1 MSDGALDELH
11 ERLAIATDLAKVQML
26 LFWDQRTMM
35 PPAGATGRA
44 DQLATITRLLHER
57 WTDERL
63 GELLDELGPYGESL
77 DYDSDDAA
85 LIRFAAR
92 EHDKARRVPPA
103 LRAEMTRAASLA
115 LPVWEQARRES
126 DWALFAPCLE
136 HNLDLRREY
145 VACFDGL
152 EEPYDA
158 LLDEYEPGM
167 KTSEVRTVF
176 EQLKDELVEL
186 IADVRE
192 HELDTSFLS
201 GSFPVERQWE
211 LERRLLE
218 RLGAGRDSWRLDETV
233 HPFASSLGPLDVRIT
248 TKHRADCPDSLFST
262 LHEFGHGLYEHQVSL
277 DLARTPLCRG
287 SSLGVHE
294 SQSRMWEN
302 LVGRGLPF
310 WRHFYGEVRE
320 AFPEALGGVDLDRF
334 YRAIN
339 KVEPSLIRIEA
350 DEVTYS
356 LHIILRFELEQ
367 DLLGGGVD
375 VAAVPDVWAE
385 RMDEYLG
392 VDVPDVAD
400 GPLQDMHWAAGHIG
414 YFSTYALGNVIS
426 VQLWERLR
434 QDLTDLDEQL
444 ERGEFRPL
452 REWLGDHVHRHGRK
466 LMPKELLER
475 VVGGPL
481 DPGPYVSYLKRK
493 LGDVYRLPVGA

>member
-1 MSDGALDELH
+1 ARCADRRDRLEPDHVVARAAVVLLPRAHRRPRRSGDGAVVDAGSGVARARAQRRDSGRRRARDRVLLGPSSPRRHLLGVRARDAGRREPRLPARPDRLRNLGLVHPRGERRAEDDGRHHARTRRERPPGGVRPHPGLGRRRGRACDRRRHVRGRLADHADARPAAVQDRAAGGLRRPDDGRGDDLPRHALRVPALDDARDLWLRTGGGSDEEPLGGALGRGREHRFCLDPDDPRIRPRRGGLLLAHCGNLRNMSDGALDELH
-11 ERLAIATDLAKVQML
+11 QRLAIATDLAKVQML

-176 EQLKDELVEL
+176 EQIKDELVEL

-201 GSFPVERQWE
+201 GSFPVERQW
-211 LERRLLE
+211 
-218 RLGAGRDSWRLDETV
+218 
-233 HPFASSLGPLDVRIT
+233 
-248 TKHRADCPDSLFST
+248 
-262 LHEFGHGLYEHQVSL
+262 
-277 DLARTPLCRG
+277 
-287 SSLGVHE
+287 
-294 SQSRMWEN
+294 
-302 LVGRGLPF
+302 
-310 WRHFYGEVRE
+310 
-320 AFPEALGGVDLDRF
+320 
-334 YRAIN
+334 
-339 KVEPSLIRIEA
+339 
-350 DEVTYS
+350 
-356 LHIILRFELEQ
+356 
-367 DLLGGGVD
+367 
-375 VAAVPDVWAE
+375 
-385 RMDEYLG
+385 
-392 VDVPDVAD
+392 
-400 GPLQDMHWAAGHIG
+400 
-414 YFSTYALGNVIS
+414 
-426 VQLWERLR
+426 
-434 QDLTDLDEQL
+434 
-444 ERGEFRPL
+444 
-452 REWLGDHVHRHGRK
+452 
-466 LMPKELLER
+466 
-475 VVGGPL
+475 
-481 DPGPYVSYLKRK
+481 
-493 LGDVYRLPVGA
+493 

>member
-1 MSDGALDELH
+1 
-11 ERLAIATDLAKVQML
+11 ML

-35 PPAGATGRA
+35 PPTGGEARA
-44 DQLATITRLLHER
+44 EHLATTTRLLHEQ
-57 WTDERL
+57 WTADRL
-63 GELLDELGPYGESL
+63 GELLGELRGYADRL

-92 EHDKARRVPPA
+92 EYDKAIRVPPE
-103 LRAEMTRAASLA
+103 LRAEMSRTASLA
-115 LPVWEQARRES
+115 LPVWEQARRDS
-126 DWALFAPCLE
+126 DWTLFAPYLDRNLE
-136 HNLDLRREY
+136 LRRDY
-145 VACFDGL
+145 VACFDDV

-167 KTSEVRTVF
+167 KTSEVRAVF
-176 EQLKDELVEL
+176 EELKGELVEL
-186 IADVRE
+186 VGEVRE
-192 HELDTSFLS
+192 HVIEASFLN
-201 GSFPVERQWE
+201 GPFPIERQWE
-211 LERRLLE
+211 LERRLLA
-218 RLGAGRDSWRLDETV
+218 RLGAGPESWRLDETV
-233 HPFASSLGPLDVRIT
+233 HPFASSLDPRDVRIT
-248 TKHRADCPDSLFST
+248 TKHRVECLDSLFST

-287 SSLGVHE
+287 SSLGMHE

-302 LVGRGLPF
+302 LVGRSLPF
-310 WRHFYGEVRE
+310 WRHFYPELQE
-320 AFPEALGGVDLDRF
+320 AFPEPLGGVDLESF

-367 DLLGGGVD
+367 ELLGGGVD
-375 VAAVPDVWAE
+375 VASLPDAWAE
-385 RMDEYLG
+385 RMNEYLG
-392 VDVPDVAD
+392 VEVPDVAD

-444 ERGEFRPL
+444 ERGELAPL
-452 REWLGDHVHRHGRK
+452 REWLRDHVHRHGSK
-466 LMPKELLER
+466 FTPKELLER

-481 DPGPYVSYLKRK
+481 DAGPYVSYLRRK
-493 LGDVYRLPVGA
+493 LGELYGVPVGA

>member
-1 MSDGALDELH
+1 MTDGALRELRD
-11 ERLAIATDLAKVQML
+11 RLATVTDLAKVQLL

-35 PPAGATGRA
+35 PPTGAEARA
-44 DQLATITRLLHER
+44 DHLATTTRLLYEQ

-63 GELLDELGPYGESL
+63 GELLGRLGPYGESL

-92 EHDKARRVPPA
+92 EHDKAIRVPPS

-126 DWALFAPCLE
+126 DWALFAPYLE
-136 HNLDLRREY
+136 RNLELRREY
-145 VACFDGL
+145 VACFDDL

-158 LLDEYEPGM
+158 LLDEFEPGM
-167 KTSEVRTVF
+167 RTSEVRAVF
-176 EQLKDELVEL
+176 EELKGELVEL
-186 IADVRE
+186 VGEVRE
-192 HELDTSFLS
+192 HEVDSSFLA
-201 GSFPVERQWE
+201 GPFPIERQWE

-218 RLGAGRDSWRLDETV
+218 RLGASPESWRLDETV

-248 TKHRADCPDSLFST
+248 TKHRLDCPDSLFST

-302 LVGRGLPF
+302 LVGRSRPF
-310 WRHFYGEVRE
+310 WRHFYGELQD
-320 AFPEALGGVDLDRF
+320 AFPEPLGDVDLESF

-367 DLLGGGVD
+367 DLLDGGVD
-375 VAAVPDVWAE
+375 VAALPDIWAE
-385 RMDEYLG
+385 RMYEYLG
-392 VDVPDVAD
+392 VEVPDVAD

-434 QDLTDLDEQL
+434 QDLTELDEQL
-444 ERGEFRPL
+444 ERRDFRPL
-452 REWLGDHVHRHGRK
+452 REWLGEHVHRHGRK
-466 LMPKELLER
+466 FTPKELLQR

-493 LGDVYRLPVGA
+493 LGDVYRLPVRA